1 MNANEQDLESLA
13 LRAGR
18 GDRAA
23 GAALREQLELWL
35 RRAVEEGHVRKK
47 RSGKVLRYA
56 ARLEPTLFDQAPT
69 QAEPDA

>member
-1 MNANEQDLESLA
+1 MLLE
-13 LRAGR
+13 
-18 GDRAA
+18 
-23 GAALREQLELWL
+23 ALREPCDKAALKAFAQERQLSAKQLELWL

-56 ARLEPTLFDQAPT
+56 ARLEPTLFEQAPT